1 MASQRQLTF
10 LFGLLIAASLIFM
23 AVFFARPNMFSG
35 AKPSHELLDRK
46 GEEAQRLHT
55 MAIRDLRET
64 QDEIA
69 RMKAHGIGMPP
80 GSGQSGQAK

>member
-10 LFGLLIAASLIFM
+10 LFGLLIAASLILM

-46 GEEAQRLHT
+46 DEEAQRLHT

-69 RMKAHGIGMPP
+69 RMKAHGIGMSP
-80 GSGQSGQAK
+80 GSGQSGQAE